1 MHRSIRFALTLG
13 VLASLLG
20 CGKSAPTAP
29 PAGPAT
35 RSYAMGFSALPP
47 RLTIESVLA
56 NWAVWSQRSDAAIF
70 HITPPWGALLAG
82 ADPDSLVAQEH
93 APLARLY
100 RDRGMM
106 ITVTL
111 DATNGLNRTAEA
123 ESLVIL
129 GRSLTEPV
137 VQARYRAYA
146 LAVWRQLHPDHLLLA
161 AEVNLI
167 RIASPAPLYAAVR
180 QVCNDASAELVAAGC
195 TAKRSVS
202 VQVETV
208 WGRLPLT
215 GVYAG
220 VATDLADFPFV
231 QELGLS
237 SYPYLGGF
245 AEPESIPL
253 DYYARIANDAAR
265 PVLVVEGGWSSA
277 SVDTVVSSP
286 AEQARYVR
294 RHRALLDAAHAVA
307 VFQLEFADLDLTS
320 FPPPI
325 PPILPLF
332 ATLGLVDSDLAPKPA
347 LAAWDSVYARTR
359 VP

>member
-1 MHRSIRFALTLG
+1 MRSWIATG
-13 VLASLLG
+13 LLVGFLVGIIG
-20 CGKSAPTAP
+20 CGKSNPTSP
-29 PAGPAT
+29 PPGSGT

-47 RLTIESVLA
+47 RLTIQSVLA

-82 ADPDSLVAQEH
+82 ADVDSLVAHEH

-111 DATNGLNRTAEA
+111 DATNGLDRTAEA

-129 GRSLTEPV
+129 GRSLTESI

-146 LAVWRQLHPDHLLLA
+146 LAVWRQLRPDHLLLA

-180 QVCNDASAELVAAGC
+180 QVCSDASADLIAAGC

-202 VQVETV
+202 VQVETA

-215 GVYAG
+215 GAYVG
-220 VATDLADFPFV
+220 IATDLVDFPFV

-253 DYYARIANDAAR
+253 DYYARIASDAAR

-277 SVDTVVSSP
+277 SVETVVSSP
-286 AEQARYVR
+286 AEQARYIR
-294 RHRALLDAAHAVA
+294 RQRAMLDAAHAIA

-332 ATLGLVDSDLAPKPA
+332 SSLGLVDADLVAKPS
-347 LAAWDSVYARTR
+347 LAAWDSIHARTW

>member
-1 MHRSIRFALTLG
+1 M
-13 VLASLLG
+13 
-20 CGKSAPTAP
+20 
-29 PAGPAT
+29 
-35 RSYAMGFSALPP
+35 YAMGFSALPP
-47 RLTIESVLA
+47 RLTIQSVLD

-82 ADPDSLVAQEH
+82 ANADSLVAQEH
-93 APLARLY
+93 GPLARLY

-129 GRSLTEPV
+129 GRSLSEPS
-137 VQARYRAYA
+137 VQTRYRAYA

-167 RIASPAPLYAAVR
+167 RLASPAPLYAAVK
-180 QVCNDASAELVAAGC
+180 QVCADASADLVAAGC
-195 TAKRSVS
+195 TAKRAVS
-202 VQVETV
+202 IQVETT

-215 GVYAG
+215 GVYQG
-220 VATDLADFPFV
+220 VATDLADFPFT

-245 AEPESIPL
+245 TEPEQIPL
-253 DYYARIANDAAR
+253 DYYSRIATDAAR
-265 PVLVVEGGWSSA
+265 AVLVVEGGWCSK

-286 AEQARYVR
+286 AEQARYIR
-294 RHRALLDAAHAVA
+294 RHGQLLDAAQAIA
-307 VFQLEFADLDLTS
+307 VFQLEFADLDLAS
-320 FPPPI
+320 FPQPI
-325 PPILPLF
+325 PTILPLF
-332 ATLGLVDSDLAPKPA
+332 ATLGLVDENLVAKPS
-347 LAAWDSVYARTR
+347 LAAWDSVFARPR
-359 VP
+359 AN

>member
-1 MHRSIRFALTLG
+1 MRILIRVGPLLALFITLM
-13 VLASLLG
+13 G
-20 CGKSAPTAP
+20 CSKSNPTSP
-29 PAGPAT
+29 PSGPGT

-47 RLTIESVLA
+47 RLTIESVLT

-82 ADPDSLVAQEH
+82 VDPDSLVAKEH

-111 DATNGLNRTAEA
+111 DATNGLDRTAEA

-129 GRSLTEPV
+129 GRSLTEPI

-146 LAVWRQLHPDHLLLA
+146 LAVWRQLRPEHLLLA

-167 RIASPAPLYAAVR
+167 RIAAPAPLYAAVR
-180 QVCNDASAELVAAGC
+180 QVCNDASADLIAAGC

-202 VQVETV
+202 VQVETA

-220 VATDLADFPFV
+220 IATDLADFPFV

-253 DYYARIANDAAR
+253 DYYARIGNDAAR

-286 AEQARYVR
+286 AEQARYIR
-294 RHRALLDAAHAVA
+294 RQRALLDAAHAVA
-307 VFQLEFADLDLTS
+307 VFQLEFADLDLTG

-325 PPILPLF
+325 PAILPLF
-332 ATLGLVDSDLAPKPA
+332 ASLGLVDSDLAAKPA
-347 LAAWDSVYARTR
+347 LAAWDSTFARTR